1 VTREEMQRLF
11 ERHRDAEAARDLDA
25 ILETFVEDCFLETVA
40 LGLRSE
46 GKAAARA
53 AYEGYFTA
61 FPDLAP
67 DDEGV
72 AFGDDILVAWG
83 TLRGTSGGEWVGVP
97 PSGGSFAVPFANVAP
112 FRDGLMLGET
122 IYFDLATL
130 CEQAGLPL
138 DEVRAGA
145 KARAEALRSTAGS

>member
-1 VTREEMQRLF
+1 MRAEEMQELF
-11 ERHRDAEAARDLDA
+11 ETHREAEANRDFDA

-40 LGLRSE
+40 LGIRSE

-61 FPDLAP
+61 FPDLEP
-67 DDEGV
+67 DDRAL
-72 AFGDDILVAWG
+72 AFGEDVIVAWG
-83 TLRGTSGGEWVGVP
+83 HLRGTSGGDWLGVP
-97 PSGGSFAVPFANVAP
+97 PSGGRFDVPFVNVAP
-112 FRDGLMLGET
+112 FRDGLMEGES

-138 DEVRAGA
+138 DEIRSAA
-145 KARAEALRSTAGS
+145 KARAEEMGSSR